1 MTKKEEKEQI
11 VPLPVEMPTIE
22 KIVTCP
28 NCGGKVK
35 VEFEIEMDAV
45 IPALAGDLSKMV
57 LPEMPEE
64 DNEEDEDAREIMEE
78 KT

>member
-45 IPALAGDLSKMV
+45 IPALAGLSKS
-57 LPEMPEE
+57 L
-64 DNEEDEDAREIMEE
+64 DARGLEE
-78 KT
+78 KKDGKD

>member
-1 MTKKEEKEQI
+1 
-11 VPLPVEMPTIE
+11 
-22 KIVTCP
+22 
-28 NCGGKVK
+28 

>member
-11 VPLPVEMPTIE
+11 VPLPVETPTIK

-45 IPALAGDLSKMV
+45 IPALANMGQ
-57 LPEMPEE
+57 PEE
-64 DNEEDEDAREIMEE
+64 KEDD
-78 KT
+78 KD